1 MRIVKVPEVSQKNIE
16 ALETVR
22 FSLPGVCLVLPLSE
36 LAPTVGA
43 DEALWVELVPHSRDH
58 SALCSKK
65 EVISCQDLL
74 LIFFSIKI
82 SS

>member
-1 MRIVKVPEVSQKNIE
+1 MRIVKVPEVSQKNLE

-22 FSLPGVCLVLPLSE
+22 FALPRVCLVLPLSE
-36 LAPTVGA
+36 LAPAVGA
-43 DEALWVELVPHSRDH
+43 DKALRVELVPHSRDH
-58 SALCSKK
+58 SALCSKR
-65 EVISCQDLL
+65 EVISCQDLP